1 MPRFPKMWVILDVIT
16 FILWKFLGGAANKVK
31 GVASALNVKVFG
43 VNLLAPLQAIMKG
56 LCAAFAGIALILK
69 LVFFLCLIITIILLV
84 RMIIAKIKFK
94 KQMQKVDAVA
104 AQSPVVQAPVA
115 TGVEVQSDGTRAINS
130 FK

>member
-1 MPRFPKMWVILDVIT
+1 MPRFPKMWVVLDVIT
-16 FILWKFLGGAANKVK
+16 FILWKFLGGAADKVK

-56 LCAAFAGIALILK
+56 LCVAFVGITLILK
-69 LVFFLCLIITIILLV
+69 LVFFLCLIITIILLI

-104 AQSPVVQAPVA
+104 AQSPAVRAHVK